1 MVRESMEKVCIGV
14 CVLVV
19 CAVFVA
25 GHSDGS
31 ITDPA
36 PSTGRISTESSTT
49 TGLDGKATRVVTENN
64 AMCRKQMREKM
75 ERGLVV
81 GNRDRVD
88 VNITDGKTLNAE
100 TFLNGITSTV
110 VKGATLDKDRFESQA
125 LITGHIVNNSNTDV
139 ENLEST
145 TANYI
150 ADNDNENKV
159 KYTAAN
165 DLRDCETQE
174 VSNDTEIVPVTSN
187 TGIDKQM
194 KLVINNN
201 SSSRDVSQLQTD
213 NADST
218 IRKENGLP
226 MTTTNIQIFNKQ
238 NNRNDR
244 NFNSIDDEENIT
256 ESETEEMENKNIMN
270 KEYNLNINSTM
281 ACDRLLSVVI
291 TKWQMLANGSLLSL
305 DDIPVSYPP
314 ELFWEDLRDDNI
326 TEVRGCICEL
336 RNCIRKCCPEGQTI
350 LANGTCVDSN
360 LTLLHPFSPQF
371 KDENNK
377 SVKNMDVYTLH
388 GNPCQHGVYRLD
400 EEGDE
405 FTLTPTGV
413 LNVPAEGNFTAA
425 KYCIE
430 AFENPE
436 KILPLLC
443 FTDDKESVAGT
454 QESDMLYAVGMI
466 ISVPFLFATFLVYAM
481 IQELRN
487 LHGKSLMCHVSS
499 LLTAYLFLAIV
510 QLGGTGLSNVF
521 CIFCG
526 KCS

>member
-1 MVRESMEKVCIGV
+1 MEKVCISV
-14 CVLVV
+14 WVLVA

-25 GHSDGS
+25 GPSDGS

-36 PSTGRISTESSTT
+36 SSYGRISTEYSTDA
-49 TGLDGKATRVVTENN
+49 GLDGKVTRVVTVNSI
-64 AMCRKQMREKM
+64 MSRKQMPEKM

-81 GNRDRVD
+81 ENRGMVD
-88 VNITDGKTLNAE
+88 VNITDGKKLSAG
-100 TFLNGITSTV
+100 TFLNGITSAMI
-110 VKGATLDKDRFESQA
+110 KGVTLNKDRVESQA
-125 LITGHIVNNSNTDV
+125 LVREHTVNNGNTDV
-139 ENLEST
+139 KNLKPT

-150 ADNDNENKV
+150 EDNDNENKV

-165 DLRDCETQE
+165 DFRSYEIHEDA
-174 VSNDTEIVPVTSN
+174 EIVRVAGN
-187 TGIDKQM
+187 TDIDKQM
-194 KLVINNN
+194 ELVVNNK
-201 SSSRDVSQLQTD
+201 SSSRDVTQLQAD
-213 NADST
+213 NVDST
-218 IRKENGLP
+218 TGLP
-226 MTTTNIQIFNKQ
+226 MTTTDIQIFNKQ
-238 NNRNDR
+238 NNRNER
-244 NFNSIDDEENIT
+244 NGNNIDDEENIT
-256 ESETEEMENKNIMN
+256 ESETEEMRNKNIMN
-270 KEYNLNINSTM
+270 KKYNLHINSTV
-281 ACDRLLSVVI
+281 ACNRLLSVVI
-291 TKWQMLANGSLLSL
+291 TKWQILANGSLLSL

-314 ELFWEDLRDDNI
+314 ELIWEDLHGDNV

-350 LANGTCVDSN
+350 LADGICVDSN

-400 EEGDE
+400 DESDE

-413 LNVPAEGNFTAA
+413 LNVPGEGNFTAA
-425 KYCIE
+425 AYCIE

-443 FTDDKESVAGT
+443 FDDDDESAGET
-454 QESDMLYAVGMI
+454 QGTDMLYAVGMI

-499 LLTAYLFLAIV
+499 LFTAYLFLAIV
-510 QLGGTGLSNVF
+510 QLGGTGLSNAF